1 MEEII
6 NLSLNEVE
14 VVSNTRSEFN
24 ENGLKELAL
33 SIKTNGVIQP
43 ITVKPQENGKYRLI
57 CGERRYRASLLAGT
71 SDIPARVMNIPD
83 HKILQFQI
91 VENLQR
97 RNVST
102 MDEVRAIVR
111 LRDEEG
117 MTDVEISKAIGKAK
131 SHVAAQFRIS
141 RAAPEVHD
149 ALERNLIY
157 RAVGLLIS
165 ALDTPEKQI
174 VAVNALKRDNPA
186 FMVKAKE
193 AENWIN
199 NHFGVAPKAQ
209 PKGRFTPKPQT
220 NGGGRFASDWK
231 YYFVRFSPEQ
241 FEKFKEIVRSRTEI
255 QVWIEAV
262 EEVMLENNNHVKIGG
277 GDEISEIEAP
287 AHTQASV

>member
-57 CGERRYRASLLAGT
+57 CGERRYRASLLAGK
-71 SDIPARVMNIPD
+71 SDIPARVTDIPD

-111 LRDEEG
+111 LRVEEG
-117 MTDVEISKAIGKAK
+117 MTEDEISKAIGKAK

-157 RAVGLLIS
+157 RQVGLIIS
-165 ALDTPEKQI
+165 ALDTPEKQ
-174 VAVNALKRDNPA
+174 VTAVNALRRDKVA
-186 FMVKAKE
+186 YLVKAKE

-199 NHFGVAPKAQ
+199 NHFGVAPKKL
-209 PKGRFTPKPQT
+209 PKGSFAPKN

-231 YYFVRFSPEQ
+231 YYLLRFSPEQ
-241 FEKFKEIVRSRTEI
+241 FEKFKEIVRSRTDI
-255 QVWIEAV
+255 QIWIEAV
-262 EEVMLENNNHVKIGG
+262 EEVMLENNSHVKIGG
-277 GDEISEIEAP
+277 GDENSEIEAP
-287 AHTQASV
+287 AHVEPAV